1 MLVVEI
7 LLWSMVLL
15 LGYIYAG
22 YPLLALAVASAS
34 PRHTDKG
41 DLRASMTVI
50 ITAYN
55 EEASIARKLQNV
67 LALAP
72 ARGALD
78 IIVASDASSDATDQI
93 VQDFGA
99 PNVRLLRVE
108 GRVGKTACQ
117 NAAAAQATGDIL
129 VFTDATTLLHPD
141 ALQALCRNFHD
152 PHVGCVAGRLAYVAA
167 GDDATGKGGTSYWNY
182 EIRLR
187 MAESSLGSL
196 IGVSGCLY
204 AVRRYAYR
212 PIAPELIS
220 DFVIAMVV
228 REQGLRTVLE
238 PAAICYEDTL
248 DRPDQELSMRV
259 RVGMR
264 SLVALSNQKRF
275 LDPWRFGAFAWQL
288 WSHKLLRYLS
298 PVFWTVALLANVV
311 LALDGRYLWLLA
323 MQLAVL
329 LAGLLGFT
337 PLRHFAKSRLLAQ
350 PYYFVLTNVASAL
363 SLFRFLRGERIVT
376 WTPVR

>member
-1 MLVVEI
+1 MVAVEI
-7 LLWSMVLL
+7 LLWIMVLL
-15 LGYIYAG
+15 LAYIYFG
-22 YPLLALAVASAS
+22 YPLLALAFGSAR
-34 PRHTDKG
+34 PRRTDKG
-41 DLRASMTVI
+41 EIRASMTVI

-55 EEASIARKLQNV
+55 EEAGIARKLENV
-67 LALAP
+67 LALAQP
-72 ARGALD
+72 AGGLD

-93 VQDFGA
+93 VLDFGA

-117 NAAAAQATGDIL
+117 NAAAAQANGDIL
-129 VFTDATTLLHPD
+129 VFTDATTLLHTG

-152 PHVGCVAGRLAYVAA
+152 PHVGCVAGRLTYVAA
-167 GDDATGKGGTSYWNY
+167 GDHATGKGGTSYWGY

-204 AVRRYAYR
+204 AVRRSAYR

-238 PAAICYEDTL
+238 PEALCYEDTL

-264 SLVALSNQKRF
+264 SLVALANQKRF

-298 PVFWTVALLANVV
+298 PVFWATALLANGV
-311 LALDGRYLWLLA
+311 LALHGQYLWLLA

-337 PLRHFAKSRLLAQ
+337 PLRQLVKSRALAQ

-363 SLFRFLRGERIVT
+363 SLFRFIRGERIVT
-376 WTPVR
+376 WTPLR